1 MIKAANQY
9 NPDYAVPPGRVL
21 EEELEARGI
30 SQSQFAR
37 LCGLSAKLI
46 SEIIAGK
53 APIGP
58 ETAGQFDRVLGG
70 GPDIWLR
77 MESTYRL
84 RSAQQEA
91 LRPTMPNTLYYG
103 DNLQVLR
110 DHVPSE
116 SVDLVYLD
124 PPFNSNASYN
134 VLFRERTGEESPA
147 QIRAFTD
154 TWEWTQ
160 ETERTFELDIIQNPA
175 IPSGVKDMISAFRQ
189 FIGRNAMMA
198 YLVMMAPR
206 LVELHRVLKP
216 TGSLYLHCDPTASH
230 YLKTLLD
237 AVFGN
242 RNFRNEIIWQRTSA
256 KGLMTRQ
263 LPTNHDII
271 LVFQKTTTAIWNVD
285 STFLPYDEG
294 ALDPKTAAKY
304 SHRDPD
310 GRRYQLS
317 DLTNPNRNRPN
328 LTYEFLGITKVW
340 RWTKERMQAAYD
352 EGLVVQPRPGA
363 VPRMKRYL
371 DEQRGLPLGD
381 VWTDIPPINSQAKER
396 LGYPT
401 QKPEALLE
409 RIIQASSNEGDVIL
423 DPFCGCGTAVAAAH
437 KLGRQWLGIDV
448 THLAVALMK
457 NRLKTAFDLDPGTD
471 YKVVGEPQD
480 AGSARALWEQDPY
493 QFQFWAVSLLEAQPQ
508 SEQKR
513 GADQGIDGLLY
524 FIDGQKRTPHKIVV
538 QVKGGHV
545 SSPQVRDL
553 KGVVEREQAA
563 MGLFIS
569 LDEPTAP
576 MRSEAASGGLFQSDV
591 WQRDFPKI
599 QLRTIGEMLAGSGFD
614 LPPRPAAYQPAQRV
628 RRPQGRQATMEEMEP
643 G

>member
-91 LRPTMPNTLYYG
+91 LRPPMPNTLYYG

>member
-9 NPDYAVPPGRVL
+9 NPDYAVPPGWVL
-21 EEELEARGI
+21 EEELEARDI

-53 APIGP
+53 APIEP

-84 RSAQQEA
+84 RSVQREA
-91 LRPTMPNTLYYG
+91 LRPPMPNTLYYG

-110 DHVPSE
+110 DHVASE

-175 IPSGVKDMISAFRQ
+175 VPSGVKDMISAFRQ

-206 LVELHRVLKP
+206 LVELHRALKP

-230 YLKTLLD
+230 YLKLLLD

-263 LPTNHDII
+263 LPTNHDVI
-271 LVFQKTTTAIWNVD
+271 LGYQKTTGAIWNVD
-285 STFLPYDEG
+285 SSFLPYDEG
-294 ALDPKTAAKY
+294 ALDSKTAAKY

-310 GRRYQLS
+310 GRLYRL
-317 DLTNPNRNRPN
+317 DNLTNPNSNRPN
-328 LTYEFLGITKVW
+328 LTYEFLGVTKVW

-352 EGLVVQPRPGA
+352 QGIVVQTRPGS
-363 VPRMKRYL
+363 VPQLKRYL
-371 DEQRGLPLGD
+371 NEQRGRPLGD
-381 VWTDIPPINSQAKER
+381 VWTDISPINSQAKER

-471 YKVVGEPQD
+471 YDVVGEPQD

-576 MRSEAASGGLFQSDV
+576 MRSEAASGGFFQSDV

-599 QLRTIGEMLAGSGFD
+599 QLRTIEEMLSGNGFD